1 MHVAES
7 ILFKGL
13 SQDFMREI
21 SDLAEDRNFKEN
33 QIIFNR
39 GDSADYLYFLIQ
51 GHVNVFIQ
59 EGGSLNFTVDESGE
73 VFGWSALVD
82 PNIYTAS
89 AQCFEDTTVLRIDAT
104 RLEHVFDRFPK
115 EAYRVMKRLAGV
127 IGQRLA
133 ASYEDH
139 LRSRVEIA
147 TPSYG

>member
-7 ILFKGL
+7 VLFQGL
-13 SQDFMREI
+13 GQDFMREI
-21 SDLAEDRNFKEN
+21 SEIAKEINFKEN
-33 QIIFNR
+33 QIVFNR
-39 GDSADYLYFLIQ
+39 GDSADYLYILVH
-51 GHVNVFIQ
+51 GHVNLFIQ
-59 EGGSLNFTVDESGE
+59 EGGSLNSAVDETGE

-104 RLEHVFDRFPK
+104 SLEHVFDRYPK
-115 EAYRVMKRLAGV
+115 EAYRVMKRLSGV

-133 ASYEDH
+133 TSYADH
-139 LRSRVEIA
+139 LRSRAEVA

>member
-7 ILFKGL
+7 ILFQGL

-21 SDLAEDRNFKEN
+21 SEIANEINFKEN

-39 GDSADYLYFLIQ
+39 GDSADHLFIMIQ

-59 EGGSLNFTVDESGE
+59 EGGSLNFTVDDAGE

-82 PNIYTAS
+82 PNVYTAS
-89 AQCFEDTTVLRIDAT
+89 AQCYEDATVLRIDAT
-104 RLEHVFDRFPK
+104 SLEHVFDRFPK
-115 EAYRVMKRLAGV
+115 EAFRVMKRLAGV

-139 LRSRVEIA
+139 LRSRIEIA